1 MRGRHLL
8 GVLLLPSLLSAFS
21 LHGGGYDSAY
31 QVVHGWPS
39 LPEGVALGQVPGV
52 AVDSHDHVLVF
63 HRGARPI
70 LRLDSESGEI
80 LASWGDGLFD
90 VPHGLAVDSEDNV
103 WVTDQSIH
111 QVFKFNHEGELL
123 MTLGERGVGAWD
135 ETHFNEPTDVAVT
148 PNGTVYVADGHKNQ
162 RVVKFSKDGKFLLEW
177 GGKGEAPGE
186 FAEPHGL
193 GLDAE
198 GRVYVADR
206 QASRIQVF
214 DENGKFLHQWKSEDL
229 GRPWGLEIGPD
240 GFLYVADGGDFKE
253 KPPERNRALKLDLRG
268 NILAKWGSFGK
279 YDGQFYWAHDVAV
292 SKTGAVYVSD
302 VNVGMRVQKFIPR

>member
-1 MRGRHLL
+1 MAALLFLAPMGRG
-8 GVLLLPSLLSAFS
+8 GD
-21 LHGGGYDSAY
+21 GTY
-31 QVVHGWPS
+31 QVVHGWPT
-39 LPEGVALGQVPGV
+39 LPDGFALGQVPGV

-111 QVFKFNHEGELL
+111 QIFKFDHEGELL

-148 PNGTVYVADGHKNQ
+148 PSGTFYIADGHKNQ

-177 GGKGEAPGE
+177 GSKGEAPGE

-214 DENGKFLHQWKSEDL
+214 DENGKFLHQWKSEEL

-240 GFLYVADGGDFKE
+240 GFLYVADGGDFKDE
-253 KPPERNRALKLDLRG
+253 SPERNRALKLDQRG
-268 NILAKWGSFGK
+268 NILATWGSFGK
-279 YDGQFYWAHDVAV
+279 GEGQFFWAHDIAV
-292 SKTGAVYVSD
+292 SKTGAVYVTD
-302 VNVGMRVQKFIPR
+302 VRVGMRVQKFIPLASR